1 MRNGAVYY
9 RSVCI
14 EIWCGKFMLSN
25 LQPITEMWNEEKSKA
40 NKWKCHN
47 VADITTTTAAAQ
59 INDLCRFILI
69 KSWLFVLLLCLSL
82 SLSLRVVGYQTQ
94 QYGRHWN
101 ASLELLNKTKC
112 NQPTQNHF
120 AIFVHKI
127 VLRKIYHLSIRFSAM
142 RFDLYS
148 FWSLFYIYVVG
159 CWSRESRW
167 LTLSA
172 RGSFQT
178 FGFRLFCLLISFIL
192 FGDFFSQ
199 FFHVNLFVL
208 FT

>member
-1 MRNGAVYY
+1 MRNGVVYY

-82 SLSLRVVGYQTQ
+82 SVSSRRWLSNSSMGAIETLRLNSLTRQ
-94 QYGRHWN
+94 N
-101 ASLELLNKTKC
+101 ATNE
-112 NQPTQNHF
+112 PTQNHF

-127 VLRKIYHLSIRFSAM
+127 VLQKIYHLSIRFSAM

-148 FWSLFYIYVVG
+148 FWSLFYIYMVG

-178 FGFRLFCLLISFIL
+178 FGFRLFCLLIYFIL

>member
-1 MRNGAVYY
+1 M
-9 RSVCI
+9 
-14 EIWCGKFMLSN
+14 
-25 LQPITEMWNEEKSKA
+25 EMSQCCRHYDNDGSCP
-40 NKWKCHN
+40 NKWFMSVHFDKI
-47 VADITTTTAAAQ
+47 VALRSLAM
-59 INDLCRFILI
+59 
-69 KSWLFVLLLCLSL
+69 SL
-82 SLSLRVVGYQTQ
+82 SLSVSSRRWLSNSSMGAIETLRLNSLTRQ
-94 QYGRHWN
+94 N
-101 ASLELLNKTKC
+101 AT

-192 FGDFFSQ
+192 FGDFFFQ